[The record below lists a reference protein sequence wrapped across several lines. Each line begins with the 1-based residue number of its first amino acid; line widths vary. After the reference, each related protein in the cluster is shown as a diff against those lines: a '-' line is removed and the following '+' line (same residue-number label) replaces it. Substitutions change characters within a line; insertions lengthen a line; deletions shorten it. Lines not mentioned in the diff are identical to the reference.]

1 MWEKEEEEEE
11 ALARSWVST
20 GEILI
25 TGTGQKEGKFLGWV
39 FEIYEGL
46 IPDGNKEQT
55 STA

>member
-46 IPDGNKEQT
+46 IPDGKERT
-55 STA
+55 PTA